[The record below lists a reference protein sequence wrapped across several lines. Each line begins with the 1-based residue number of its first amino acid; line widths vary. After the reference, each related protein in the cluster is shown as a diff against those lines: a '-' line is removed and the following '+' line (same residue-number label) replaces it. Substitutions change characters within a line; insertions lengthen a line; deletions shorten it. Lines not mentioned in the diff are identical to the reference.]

1 MLYTE
6 QNQSYIITLNRSI
19 YTTVYGR
26 TKNVSIVSYFFNQTP
41 RLLFFSLLI
50 FLRLLFEGGIYFFAD
65 INDGW
70 IRYVRVILLKTATTV
85 RHYQLF
91 AQPLSP
97 AVSRGNESYYTNS
110 PSASLVTV
118 VRKYSQASACA
129 AYSSC
134 SYYLRAAFI
143 SLRASDCAATI
154 QGQRL
159 FEAGV
164 YSKQYSIWLCT
175 HTAFSKLQ
183 PRWGLTT

>member
-1 MLYTE
+1 M
-6 QNQSYIITLNRSI
+6 
-19 YTTVYGR
+19 
-26 TKNVSIVSYFFNQTP
+26 
-41 RLLFFSLLI
+41 
-50 FLRLLFEGGIYFFAD
+50 
-65 INDGW
+65 
-70 IRYVRVILLKTATTV
+70 ILLKTAMTV

-118 VRKYSQASACA
+118 VRK
-129 AYSSC
+129 YSSC

-164 YSKQYSIWLCT
+164 YSKQYSI
-175 HTAFSKLQ
+175 
-183 PRWGLTT
+183 